1 MPELIQAYWP
11 FILIAFVIGVLV
23 AWFAFSASRKTSVK
37 VSTDVLDEDQ
47 GPAAR
52 NQALIDAPVKSAG
65 VEEMAEATP
74 ETIAVPAAKAAPK
87 AASGGDDLTQI
98 KGLGPKLAAMLD
110 EMGVTSFAQ
119 IADWDDAEIARID
132 AKLGRFQGRITRDN
146 WVEQA
151 KHLAQ
156 GDTSTFADK
165 FGNNG

>member
-11 FILIAFVIGVLV
+11 YILIAFVIGLLV
-23 AWFAFSASRKTSVK
+23 AWFAFASSRKTTVTTISK
-37 VSTDVLDEDQ
+37 DVLDEDQ

-65 VEEMAEATP
+65 VEKVPPVEADP
-74 ETIAVPAAKAAPK
+74 APK
-87 AASGGDDLTQI
+87 ASSGDDLKQI
-98 KGLGPKLAAMLD
+98 KGLGPKIATLLG
-110 EMGVTSFAQ
+110 EMGITSTAQ
-119 IADWDDAEIARID
+119 IAEWDDAEIARID

-156 GDTSTFADK
+156 GDTDAFADK